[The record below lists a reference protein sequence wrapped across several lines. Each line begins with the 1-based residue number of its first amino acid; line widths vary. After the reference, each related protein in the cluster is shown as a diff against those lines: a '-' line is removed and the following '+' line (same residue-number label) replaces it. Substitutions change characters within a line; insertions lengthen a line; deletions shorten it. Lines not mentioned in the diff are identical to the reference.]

1 MGMLQARILGWVAMP
16 FSIYKILGVKSKV
29 CSLMNLHKMD
39 HLCPQLFM
47 TFIIIYP
54 RLCHEKFLTVTQVS
68 LSISYFMTS
77 RLCVIVRPFRH

>member
-1 MGMLQARILGWVAMP
+1 
-16 FSIYKILGVKSKV
+16 
-29 CSLMNLHKMD
+29 MNLHKMD